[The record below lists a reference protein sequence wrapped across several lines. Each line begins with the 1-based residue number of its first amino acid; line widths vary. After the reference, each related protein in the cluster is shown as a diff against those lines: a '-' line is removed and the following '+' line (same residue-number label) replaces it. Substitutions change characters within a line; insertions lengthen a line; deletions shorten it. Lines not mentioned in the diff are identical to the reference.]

1 MSKRLSLDGVD
12 CGVLA
17 LETSTD
23 ACSVALANATGT
35 SQRHEVAPRQHS
47 QRLFELLGELLPVGG
62 LRAQGVHAVAY
73 GSGPGSFT
81 GLRIAASAAQGLAF
95 ASGLPVVPVPSLA
108 VLAQSAL
115 RMGRLEECD
124 TALCLVDARL
134 NEVYAAVY
142 SFTGGYAVLQQGPWA
157 CAPEKLALE
166 GRAPLVAVGDG
177 CAQLSR
183 SSAVLRHRVRAVHP
197 ELLPHALDVIPL
209 ARQLF
214 ARGASQTPAEVNPD
228 YVRDEINWKK
238 LSEQG
243 RQQ

>member
-1 MSKRLSLDGVD
+1 MRLPPGNTVSGCLNCWVS
-12 CGVLA
+12 CSRW
-17 LETSTD
+17 E
-23 ACSVALANATGT
+23 AC
-35 SQRHEVAPRQHS
+35 APRVCT
-47 QRLFELLGELLPVGG
+47 P
-62 LRAQGVHAVAY
+62 
-73 GSGPGSFT
+73 
-81 GLRIAASAAQGLAF
+81 
-95 ASGLPVVPVPSLA
+95 
-108 VLAQSAL
+108 
-115 RMGRLEECD
+115 
-124 TALCLVDARL
+124 
-134 NEVYAAVY
+134 
-142 SFTGGYAVLQQGPWA
+142 VLQQGPWA